1 MTNIESRKPA
11 IMIVGVGNLAVNLL
25 SMLLSNPATSNVIL
39 AGRDIDQLKRRANL
53 ARFAAFNLGVA
64 SAPRLVELDLWNKDR
79 TAEVLANL
87 KPDIIF
93 MAASLQSWRV
103 ITQLPKEVFEA
114 LDEAQFGPWLP
125 MHLALNY
132 NLMQSVRASG
142 ITTKVVNAAFPDA
155 VGPVLAKVGLAPY
168 IGIGNVANIVP
179 ALTFSAAMLLNVPT
193 QDVELRLTT
202 QHYFSHY
209 VPRFGHAGNGR
220 YHLSVKSRGQHVSDI
235 DHLAI
240 FKQLNGPL
248 KRIGGVDGQLLTAS
262 SAARI
267 VNAMVQDT
275 PVLAHAPAP
284 MGLPGGY
291 PVKIS
296 SKEVLVDLDGQIS
309 MDEAILINNDCQRAD
324 GIDAISDDGTVTFSG
339 REMAV
344 MRKMIGYHCSKMKLA
359 DVSMHAE
366 ELGAKYRQFSHQP
379 SLKAA

>member
-132 NLMQSVRASG
+132 NRMQSVRASG

-235 DHLAI
+235 
-240 FKQLNGPL
+240 
-248 KRIGGVDGQLLTAS
+248 GGVDGQLLTAA

-324 GIDAISDDGTVTFSG
+324 GIDAISDDGTVTFSA

-379 SLKAA
+379 NLKAA